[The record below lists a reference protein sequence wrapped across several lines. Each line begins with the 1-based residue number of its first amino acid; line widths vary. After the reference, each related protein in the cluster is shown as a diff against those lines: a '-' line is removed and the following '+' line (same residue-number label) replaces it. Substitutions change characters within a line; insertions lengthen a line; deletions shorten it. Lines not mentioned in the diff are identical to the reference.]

1 MNKDILEIDNMDDI
15 VEADEDEDDQ
25 STNQLHFLLPKHPA
39 RILICGT
46 SGAGKS
52 NLLSVMLLKQL
63 VWDKIYC
70 FSRHLEQSKYLFLH
84 NHLTNI
90 EDSFKKS
97 NLNIKI
103 LEAWENVLDKLPKV
117 EDLDKSYRNLII
129 IDDFAVSSKK
139 EMDKISD
146 LFVRGRH
153 KNTTI
158 IFLTQL
164 YFKCSRDVKLNCS
177 HIILFQSYNK
187 RELSSLSADLGSD
200 LPKGEFQRLYNT
212 ILSKKYNFMVID
224 NTTIKKELRYR
235 EKWNGLYSGDIV
247 NNMDI
252 TEDEVIK
259 KKKQ

>member
-1 MNKDILEIDNMDDI
+1 MDKDILIIDNMDDI
-15 VEADEDEDDQ
+15 VQDDVDENEGI
-25 STNQLHFLLPKHPA
+25 SNQLHFLLPKHPA

-63 VWDKIYC
+63 VYDKIYC
-70 FSRHLEQSKYLFLH
+70 FSRHLEQPKYKFLY
-84 NHLTNI
+84 NHISGI
-90 EDSFKKS
+90 EDSLKKA
-97 NLNIKI
+97 NLNMTI
-103 LEAWENVLDKLPKV
+103 LKAWENTLDKLPKV

-164 YFKCSRDVKLNCS
+164 YFKCSRDIKLNCS

-187 RELSSLSADLGSD
+187 RELTSLAMDLGSD
-200 LPKGEFQRLYNT
+200 LPKGKFQELYNR
-212 ILSKKYNFMVID
+212 ILSKKFNWFLID
-224 NTTIKKELRYR
+224 NTTNKKELRYR
-235 EKWNGLYSGDIV
+235 EQWSGLYSADF
-247 NNMDI
+247 
-252 TEDEVIK
+252 TENTDVKLEDVIK
-259 KKKQ
+259 KKK

>member
-1 MNKDILEIDNMDDI
+1 MDKDILKIDNMDDI
-15 VEADEDEDDQ
+15 VQNDADDDDGI
-25 STNQLHFLLPKHPA
+25 TNQLHFLLPKHPA

-70 FSRHLEQSKYLFLH
+70 FSRHLEQSKYKFLH
-84 NHLTNI
+84 NHLTTI
-90 EDSFKKS
+90 EDSFKKA
-97 NLNIKI
+97 NLNMKI
-103 LEAWENVLDKLPKV
+103 LEAWENTLAKLPKV

-139 EMDKISD
+139 EMDRISD

-187 RELSSLSADLGSD
+187 RELTSLAMDLGSD
-200 LPKGEFQRLYNT
+200 LPKGKFQELYNR
-212 ILSKKYNFMVID
+212 ILSKKYNWMLID
-224 NTTIKKELRYR
+224 NTTTKKELRYR
-235 EKWNGLYSGDIV
+235 EQWDGLYSGDFTE
-247 NNMDI
+247 NSDI
-252 TEDEVIK
+252 KLDDVIK
-259 KKKQ
+259 K